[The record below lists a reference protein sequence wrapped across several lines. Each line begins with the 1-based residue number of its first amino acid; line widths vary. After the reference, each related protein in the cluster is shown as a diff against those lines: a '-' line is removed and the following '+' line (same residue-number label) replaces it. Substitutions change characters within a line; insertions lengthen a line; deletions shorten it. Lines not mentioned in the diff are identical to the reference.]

1 MKLQRVFRSIV
12 LMACLGLPAIVQ
24 AQKTSY
30 DFDRSTDFSRFKTFA
45 LVKGTP
51 AVEPFLDKRI
61 VASIESQLAARGL
74 TRSKENPD
82 VYVLYHIVVGVQKS
96 VTGFGS
102 RSDPSAWH
110 GGFNTFDARLVADD
124 IPVRALVIDVADAA
138 KRERVWRG
146 VGIDEIDVDANPE
159 KRGAPIDKA
168 VEKILK
174 NYPPTLGR

>member
-1 MKLQRVFRSIV
+1 MKIQRVFRSLV

-30 DFDRSTDFSRFKTFA
+30 DFDRSTDFSRYKTFA
-45 LVKGTP
+45 LVKASP

-61 VASIESQLAARGL
+61 VPSIESQLAARGL
-74 TRSKENPD
+74 TRGKEHPD
-82 VYVLYHIVVGVQKS
+82 VYVQYHIVVGVQKS

-110 GGFNTFDARLVADD
+110 GFNTFDARLVDDD

-138 KRERVWRG
+138 KRELVWRG
-146 VGIDEIDVDANPE
+146 VGIDEIDVYAKPE

-174 NYPPTLGR
+174 NYPPKLER